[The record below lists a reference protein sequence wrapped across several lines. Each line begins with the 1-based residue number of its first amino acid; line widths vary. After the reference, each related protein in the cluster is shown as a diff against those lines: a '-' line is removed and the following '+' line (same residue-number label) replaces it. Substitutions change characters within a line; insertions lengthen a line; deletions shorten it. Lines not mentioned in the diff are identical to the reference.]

1 MGALPETTAC
11 NPDVPGA
18 WRLTVEQPLDGYRFA
33 LDAFLL
39 ADFVP
44 AMSTGPCIDL
54 GTGCGIV
61 ALCLARRWPSTRIVG
76 VELQTSLAVT
86 ARRNVRQN
94 NLVHQIDIL
103 QADIRQ
109 AQRCFPAGI
118 FRTVVCNPPYRA
130 VGHGR
135 LNPNPEKAMA
145 RHELALTLPQL
156 LQAARH
162 LLCRHGLL
170 VMVYHPS
177 RLAELCAQCET
188 LRLRP
193 RHMRLVHATPT
204 APASMVLLTAVCDG
218 RDALTVLPPLM
229 VGDISGEYSPE
240 MQAIFHGRSLGVH
253 HPMPL

>member
-1 MGALPETTAC
+1 MHTLPAPKAG

-18 WRLTVEQPLDGYRFA
+18 WRLVIEQPPRGYRFA

-44 AMSTGPCIDL
+44 AKAAGPFIDL

-61 ALCLARRWPSTRIVG
+61 ALCLARRWPLAHIVG
-76 VELQTSLAVT
+76 VELQTSLAIT
-86 ARRNVRQN
+86 ARRNVHQN
-94 NLVHQIDIL
+94 RLADQIDIL
-103 QADIRQ
+103 QADIRH
-109 AQRCFPAGI
+109 AQRCFPAGF

-135 LNPNPEKAMA
+135 LNPDPEKAIA

-162 LLCRHGLL
+162 LLRRHGVL

-177 RLAELCAQCET
+177 RLAELCARLET
-188 LRLRP
+188 FRLRP
-193 RHMRLVHATPT
+193 RHMRLVHATP
-204 APASMVLLTAVCDG
+204 AEPASMVLISAVRDG
-218 RDALTVLPPLM
+218 RDALTVLPPLL
-229 VGDISGEYSPE
+229 VCDTRGTYSPE
-240 MQAIFHGRSLGVH
+240 MQAIFHGRSLG
-253 HPMPL
+253 

>member
-1 MGALPETTAC
+1 MSALPDHKAS

-18 WRLTVEQPLDGYRFA
+18 WRLAIEQPRRGYRFA
-33 LDAFLL
+33 LDAFVL

-44 AMSTGPCIDL
+44 ATAAGPFIDL

-61 ALCLARRWPSTRIVG
+61 ALCLARRWPMARIVG
-76 VELQTSLAVT
+76 IELQTSLA
-86 ARRNVRQN
+86 AAANCNVRQN
-94 NLVHQIDIL
+94 NLTGQIDII
-103 QADIRQ
+103 QADIRH
-109 AQRCFPAGI
+109 AQRSFPTGF

-177 RLAELCAQCET
+177 RLAELCARLET

-204 APASMVLLTAVCDG
+204 EPASMMLITAVRDG
-218 RDALTVLPPLM
+218 RNALTVLPPLM
-229 VGDISGEYSPE
+229 VCDISGTYSPE
-240 MQAIFHGRSLGVH
+240 MQAIFHGRSLG
-253 HPMPL
+253 